1 MRRKGRSEE
10 MAYSERKFEIQNS
23 SRCGRRIFSVA
34 QSKHK
39 GGRTS
44 FSLKFRSYNST
55 YLISPNTIFGIVIV
69 HGMTTAI
76 VIGKVIKADLGIVG
90 FAFFFAT
97 APLSKHV
104 GSENIYVCSSNF
116 EVGWQSSTQR
126 ARWYESLNSFRCE
139 LLWLFRNQ
147 EWLTFFSGKKKLE
160 RVDYDRL
167 CRIDS
172 PPCAPLSKID
182 LNKYCSGDWLMKAI
196 TVGGGGAR
204 ADEESFRRRKVVE
217 QSAGGGVC

>member
-1 MRRKGRSEE
+1 MRSYRSC
-10 MAYSERKFEIQNS
+10 SLLIQN
-23 SRCGRRIFSVA
+23 IKNLQHV
-34 QSKHK
+34 
-39 GGRTS
+39 S
-44 FSLKFRSYNST
+44 FILSDSFYT
-55 YLISPNTIFGIVIV
+55 YLIGSNAIFSIVVV
-69 HGMTTAI
+69 HRMTAAI
-76 VIGKVIKADLGIVG
+76 VIGEVIEADLGIVG
-90 FAFFFAT
+90 FAFFFSA
-97 APLSKHV
+97 ALSKHV
-104 GSENIYVCSSNF
+104 GSENRYVCRSNF
-116 EVGWQSSTQR
+116 EVGRQSSTQR

-139 LLWLFRNQ
+139 LLGLLRNQ

-160 RVDYDRL
+160 RVDDDRL